1 MAAGGMA
8 SGADAVTAA
17 ADELYGL
24 PLEEFIA
31 VRTER
36 AKQARGRGDR
46 DVAAAI
52 GKLAKPNTVGWLA
65 NQLVRHH
72 GEEIGPLL
80 ELGEAMRQATAMLDA
95 DQLRQLSRQ
104 QRQLVQ
110 ALVRKARDLAA
121 GQVLSD
127 SAARGLADTLHAAL
141 ADEQAARQLSQGRL
155 TSGLAHSG
163 FPGIAADAQ
172 SAVSSTAVFPTAVS
186 STAASATAV
195 SSTAASHAAASH
207 AAASHAAATNA
218 PSAKRTATPA
228 AIARQRDTERA
239 RREEDDAR
247 SVAGDAAAASAEAL
261 AALARADQE
270 ARAATAEVDRLQAGL
285 DAAAQAQAAANRARR
300 QAQLAADQA
309 SRVAS
314 AAERRLNV
322 LTTRREKLEE

>member
-207 AAASHAAATNA
+207 AAATNA